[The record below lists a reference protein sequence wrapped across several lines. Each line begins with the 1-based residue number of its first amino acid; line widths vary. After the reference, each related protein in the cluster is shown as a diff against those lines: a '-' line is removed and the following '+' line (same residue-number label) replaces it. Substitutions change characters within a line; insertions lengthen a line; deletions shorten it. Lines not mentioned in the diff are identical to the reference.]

1 MWVYLSMLG
10 ELSLGGAFI
19 YLGLRLSSR
28 NDSKQA
34 LVMGL
39 FLAAACFGI
48 AALASLWFLAKV
60 RTG

>member
-1 MWVYLSMLG
+1 MFG
-10 ELSLGGAFI
+10 ELVVAGALA
-19 YLGLRLSSR
+19 YLALRLISH
-28 NDSKQA
+28 NDSRQA

-39 FLAAACFGI
+39 FLAAVCFGI